1 MQLLY
6 PYYDVFR
13 GVWFIMEKLLP
24 AKDRLLKSKKSGLN
38 GEFRGK
44 MIVILCAIIM
54 ISATISI
61 TLFLGTKGLQSFT
74 KNGINIIEFLT
85 STKWNPTDKTNPAYG
100 VLPFIFGSF
109 AVTFLAALVAAPLGI
124 GGAIFM
130 TEIAPSWGRKIL
142 QPVVEL
148 LVGIPSVVYG
158 FIGLSVL
165 VPLIRDHVGGLG
177 FSLLAGTIVLSIM
190 ILPTITTI
198 ATDAMSSLP
207 NHLREGSY
215 ALGATRWQTI
225 RKVLIPAAMPSLLTA
240 IILGMARAFGEALAV
255 QMVIGNVRD
264 LPSSILEASA
274 TLTTIITLNM
284 GHTTYG
290 SVENNTLWSMGLIL
304 LIMSFAFILLIRYL
318 SSRRKLR

>member
-1 MQLLY
+1 
-6 PYYDVFR
+6 
-13 GVWFIMEKLLP
+13 MEKILP
-24 AKDRLLKSKKSGLN
+24 AKDRLLKSKTSRLD
-38 GEFRGK
+38 GESRGK
-44 MIVILCAIIM
+44 LIVILCAVIM
-54 ISATISI
+54 ISATIAI
-61 TLFLGTKGLQSFT
+61 TIFLGTKGLQSFT
-74 KNGINIIEFLT
+74 KNGVSILEFLT
-85 STKWNPTDKTNPAYG
+85 STKWNPTDKANPGYG

-109 AVTFLAALVAAPLGI
+109 AVTFLSALVAAPLGI

-130 TEIAPSWGRKIL
+130 TEIAPSWGRKVL

-165 VPLIRDHVGGLG
+165 VPFIRENVGGLG
-177 FSLLAGTIVLSIM
+177 FSLLTGTIVLAIM

-198 ATDAMSSLP
+198 ATDAISSLP
-207 NHLREGSY
+207 SHLREGSY

-255 QMVIGNVRD
+255 QMVIGNVRN
-264 LPSSILEASA
+264 LPTSILDASA

>member
-1 MQLLY
+1 
-6 PYYDVFR
+6 
-13 GVWFIMEKLLP
+13 MEKIIP
-24 AKDRLLKSKKSGLN
+24 AKERLLKSEKNWMN
-38 GEFRGK
+38 GEVRGK
-44 MIVILCAIIM
+44 FLVILCAVIM

-61 TLFLGTKGLQSFT
+61 TIFLGTKGLQSFT
-74 KNGINIIEFLT
+74 QNSVSLIEFVT
-85 STKWNPTDKTNPAYG
+85 SIHWNPTNKANPEYG
-100 VLPFIFGSF
+100 ALPFIFGSF
-109 AVTFLAALVAAPLGI
+109 AVTFLSAIVAAPLGI

-142 QPVVEL
+142 QPIIEL

-158 FIGLSVL
+158 FIGLTVL
-165 VPLIRDHVGGLG
+165 VPFVREHVGGLG
-177 FSLLAGTIVLSIM
+177 FSLLSGTIVLSIM

-207 NHLREGSY
+207 KNLREGSY

-225 RKVLIPAAMPSLLTA
+225 RKVLIPAALPTLLTA
-240 IILGMARAFGEALAV
+240 VVLGMARAFGEALAV

-264 LPSSILEASA
+264 LPTSLLDASA

-304 LIMSFAFILLIRYL
+304 LVMSFAFILLIRYL
-318 SSRRKLR
+318 SSRRKL

>member
-1 MQLLY
+1 
-6 PYYDVFR
+6 
-13 GVWFIMEKLLP
+13 MEKLLS
-24 AKDRLLKSKKSGLN
+24 AQERLLKSKRSRLG

-44 MIVILCAIIM
+44 FFVILCAVIM
-54 ISATISI
+54 ISAAIAITI
-61 TLFLGTKGLQSFT
+61 FLGTKGLQSFT
-74 KNGINIIEFLT
+74 KNGVSILEFLT
-85 STKWNPTDKTNPAYG
+85 STKWNPTDKANPAYG

-109 AVTFLAALVAAPLGI
+109 AVTFLAALIAAPLGI

-130 TEIAPSWGRKIL
+130 TEIAPSWGRKVL
-142 QPVVEL
+142 QPIVEL

-158 FIGLSVL
+158 FIGLTVL
-165 VPLIRDHVGGLG
+165 VPFIRENVGGLG
-177 FSLLAGTIVLSIM
+177 FSLLSGMIVLAIM

-225 RKVLIPAAMPSLLTA
+225 RKVLVPAALPSLLTA

-264 LPSSILEASA
+264 LPNSILDASA

>member
-1 MQLLY
+1 M
-6 PYYDVFR
+6 V
-13 GVWFIMEKLLP
+13 EKLLP
-24 AKDRLLKSKKSGLN
+24 AADRLLNSKNSKLN

-44 MIVILCAIIM
+44 ILVTLCAVIM
-54 ISATISI
+54 ISAAIAITI
-61 TLFLGTKGLQSFT
+61 FLGTKGLQSFT
-74 KNGINIIEFLT
+74 KNGISLLEFLT
-85 STKWNPTDKTNPAYG
+85 SSNWNPTDKANPAYG

-109 AVTFLAALVAAPLGI
+109 AVTFLSALVAAPLGI
-124 GGAIFM
+124 GAAIFM

-165 VPLIRDHVGGLG
+165 VPFIREHVGGLG
-177 FSLLAGTIVLSIM
+177 FSLLSGMIVLAIM

-225 RKVLIPAAMPSLLTA
+225 RKVLVPAALPSLLTA

-264 LPSSILEASA
+264 LPSSILDASA

-318 SSRRKLR
+318 SSRRKVR

>member
-1 MQLLY
+1 
-6 PYYDVFR
+6 
-13 GVWFIMEKLLP
+13 MEKTVP
-24 AKDRLLKSKKSGLN
+24 ASERLLKSKKSLMN
-38 GEFRGK
+38 GEVRGR
-44 MIVILCAIIM
+44 ILVLLCAVIM

-61 TLFLGTKGLQSFT
+61 TIFLGTKGLQSFIN
-74 KNGINIIEFLT
+74 NGVSFIEFIT
-85 STKWNPTDKTNPAYG
+85 STHWNPTNKANPEYG
-100 VLPFIFGSF
+100 ALPFIFGSF
-109 AVTFLAALVAAPLGI
+109 AVTFLSALVAAPLGI

-142 QPVVEL
+142 QPVIEL

-158 FIGLSVL
+158 FIGLTIL
-165 VPLIRDHVGGLG
+165 VPFIRENVGGLG
-177 FSLLAGTIVLSIM
+177 FSLLSGTIVLSIM
-190 ILPTITTI
+190 ILPTVTTI

-207 NHLREGSY
+207 KNLREGSY

-225 RKVLIPAAMPSLLTA
+225 RKVLIPAALPTLLTA
-240 IILGMARAFGEALAV
+240 IVLGMARAFGEALAV

-264 LPSSILEASA
+264 LPTSLLDASA

-318 SSRRKLR
+318 SSRRKM

>member
-1 MQLLY
+1 
-6 PYYDVFR
+6 
-13 GVWFIMEKLLP
+13 MEKLLP
-24 AKDRLLKSKKSGLN
+24 AKDRLLKSKRSRLD

-44 MIVILCAIIM
+44 LIVILCAVIM
-54 ISATISI
+54 ISATIAI
-61 TLFLGTKGLQSFT
+61 TIFLGTKGMQSFT
-74 KNGINIIEFLT
+74 KNGISIIEFLT
-85 STKWNPTDKTNPAYG
+85 STNWNPTDKASPMYG

-109 AVTFLAALVAAPLGI
+109 AVTFLAALIAAPLGI

-142 QPVVEL
+142 QPIVEL

-158 FIGLSVL
+158 FIGLTVL
-165 VPLIRDHVGGLG
+165 VPFIRENVGGLG
-177 FSLLAGTIVLSIM
+177 FSLLSGMIVLAVM

-225 RKVLIPAAMPSLLTA
+225 RKVLVPAAMPSLLTA

-264 LPSSILEASA
+264 LPSSILDASA

>member
-1 MQLLY
+1 VDLHL
-6 PYYDVFR
+6 PAYDVYR
-13 GVWFIMEKLLP
+13 GVAAMEKTVP
-24 AKDRLLKSKKSGLN
+24 ARERLLKSRKN
-38 GEFRGK
+38 RMDGEVRGK
-44 MIVILCAIIM
+44 ILVILCAVIM

-61 TLFLGTKGLQSFT
+61 TIFLGTKGLQSFI
-74 KNGINIIEFLT
+74 KNSVSLIQFLT
-85 STKWNPTDKTNPAYG
+85 SIHWNPTDKANPEYG

-109 AVTFLAALVAAPLGI
+109 AVTFLSAIVAAPLGI

-142 QPVVEL
+142 QPIIEL

-158 FIGLSVL
+158 FIGLTVL
-165 VPLIRDHVGGLG
+165 VPFIREHVGGLG
-177 FSLLAGTIVLSIM
+177 FSLLSGTIVLSIM

-207 NHLREGSY
+207 KSLREGSY

-225 RKVLIPAAMPSLLTA
+225 RKVLIPAALPTLLTA
-240 IILGMARAFGEALAV
+240 VVLGMARAFGEALAV
-255 QMVIGNVRD
+255 QMVIGNVRNIPTSLLD
-264 LPSSILEASA
+264 ASA

-304 LIMSFAFILLIRYL
+304 LVMSFAFILLIRYL
-318 SSRRKLR
+318 SSRRKL

>member
-1 MQLLY
+1 
-6 PYYDVFR
+6 
-13 GVWFIMEKLLP
+13 MEKLLP
-24 AKDRLLKSKKSGLN
+24 AKDRLLKSKSSRPD
-38 GEFRGK
+38 GELRGK
-44 MIVILCAIIM
+44 IIVILCAVIM
-54 ISATISI
+54 ISATIAI
-61 TLFLGTKGLQSFT
+61 TIFLGTKGLQSFI
-74 KNGINIIEFLT
+74 KNGVSIIEFIT
-85 STKWNPTDKTNPAYG
+85 STKWNPTDQANPAYG

-165 VPLIRDHVGGLG
+165 VPFIRENVGGLG
-177 FSLLAGTIVLSIM
+177 FSLLSGMIVLSIM

-198 ATDAMSSLP
+198 ATDAISSLP

-264 LPSSILEASA
+264 LPSSILDASA